1 MIDTWLSSLTRALKL
16 RQSIRSRRYVLGS
29 RCHLKIK
36 IPARS
41 NLIGEWDVVHCSRG
55 LGKGCVERWRNLE
68 TKRKLYEHL
77 STTNC
82 TPNRVFLKLLGT

>member
-16 RQSIRSRRYVLGS
+16 RQSIRSGCYLLGS

-41 NLIGEWDVVHCSRG
+41 NLIGEWDLFTVHVGWRSDVWKGGEIWRQRG
-55 LGKGCVERWRNLE
+55 
-68 TKRKLYEHL
+68 
-77 STTNC
+77 S
-82 TPNRVFLKLLGT
+82 FM